1 MRLLVKDIGK
11 QKVYIGFKGE
21 QNYAEIAFD
30 FSNIFAEYP
39 EAEVA
44 LRIKPPEGET
54 YPHSL
59 TREEN
64 IVVWNV
70 NASDCSSAGMG
81 SYQVTF
87 TSGNTIIK
95 SFVGLYVV
103 RGSIDVTGDPPDP
116 YVTWLTEL
124 EEAAANVH
132 QEIEAAKE
140 TMSGY
145 LSDSQTARDSAIT
158 AKEAAETASATAQEA
173 AQTAST
179 NAFTATEAS
188 RTATNKANEAN
199 TSAMLAE
206 NYKTTAVNAASQA
219 ASASNTATQSATIVT
234 TKASEAASSA
244 AAAVAAKNRAEEIA
258 ESMSTQSM
266 IAPIEYSPAT
276 SSHAVGEVFIV
287 GNKLYKATAAIAQGD
302 NITEGTNVIRTTL
315 IEIIMG

>member
-11 QKVYIGFKGE
+11 QKVYIGFRGE

-39 EAEVA
+39 EADVS

-64 IVVWNV
+64 IVVWGV
-70 NASDCSSAGMG
+70 NASDCSTAGMG

-103 RGSIDVTGDPPDP
+103 RGSIDATGEPPDP

-124 EEAAANVH
+124 EEAAENVH
-132 QEIEAAKE
+132 QEIEGAKE

-145 LSDSQTARDSAIT
+145 LSDSQTARDSAIA
-158 AKEAAETASATAQEA
+158 AKEAAETASTAAQA
-173 AQTAST
+173 SAQTAST
-179 NAFTATEAS
+179 KAFDATEAA
-188 RTATNKANEAN
+188 RTAINKAIEAN

-234 TKASEAASSA
+234 TKASEAAASA
-244 AAAVAAKNRAEEIA
+244 AAAVAAKNRAEEIS

-276 SSHAVGEVFIV
+276 SSHAVGEVFVV
-287 GNKLYKATAAIAQGD
+287 GNRLYKATAAIAQGD
-302 NITEGTNVIRTTL
+302 NITEGTNVIRTTI
-315 IEIIMG
+315 IEIITG